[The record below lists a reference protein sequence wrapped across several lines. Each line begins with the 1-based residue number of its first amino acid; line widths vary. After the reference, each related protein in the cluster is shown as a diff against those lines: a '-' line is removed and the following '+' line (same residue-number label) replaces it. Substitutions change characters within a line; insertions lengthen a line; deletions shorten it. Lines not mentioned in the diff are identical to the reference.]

1 MGAGGSWFQGTVEVA
16 LERGQ
21 YRAGDVVKGYV
32 LVQAHGMMEC
42 TDLIVNLNGETRTC
56 AAYNESVTKEKKVGD
71 GPPIIE
77 TEQIPRKAWQRQT
90 FVTET
95 RYIARFM
102 NSMLPPGTYEF
113 PFEFQLHSA
122 LPSSV
127 FVEPGVRFNEA
138 NTFEESHAS
147 IMYGVEVQLTRPGFL
162 QPTLGY
168 KTAFDLISQVPRPIT
183 PAYTIDKQA
192 VNCCCCIG
200 KGSITLSAALQFNAF
215 RANEMI
221 NVRIQMNNESETTV
235 SGIVVEVL
243 ETVHI
248 AAMGKHATR
257 FRVIAEVKLPESILP
272 KGGFGE
278 AFGTEPQFV
287 SIRLPPFNHCT
298 LKSQLLTIT
307 HSVRVRADTPFGITN
322 PSIDLPVTLHR
333 SDVVQ
338 AAFAPPRH
346 EGEDVDFAPAI
357 AYNPNPNAMQSPI
370 AMDSK
375 PSAPVAPQGFEGEAP
390 PPQQMM
396 AQQAMQ
402 QQGDLKQPLLPA
414 AS

>member
-113 PFEFQLHSA
+113 PFEFQLHPA

-127 FVEPGVRFNEA
+127 FLEPGVNFDG
-138 NTFEESHAS
+138 ESHAS

-168 KTAFDLISQVPRPIT
+168 KTAFDLIAQVPHPIT
-183 PAYTIDKQA
+183 PQYTIDKQG
-192 VNCCCCIG
+192 VSCCFCIG
-200 KGSITLSAALQFNAF
+200 KGSITLSAALEFNAF
-215 RANEMI
+215 RADEMV
-221 NVRIQMNNESETTV
+221 NVRIQIHNASETTV
-235 SGIVVEVL
+235 QGIVVEVHEDAWFTAIL
-243 ETVHI
+243 GNHRI
-248 AAMGKHATR
+248 KRAQKIR
-257 FRVIAEVKLPESILP
+257 ILAEAKLPESIQP

-278 AFGTEPQFV
+278 AFGTEPKVV
-287 SIRLPPFNHCT
+287 SIRLPPFSHCT
-298 LKSQLLTIT
+298 LKSQRLTIT
-307 HSVRVRADTPFGITN
+307 HRVRVRADTPYDYTS

-333 SDVVQ
+333 SNVVQ